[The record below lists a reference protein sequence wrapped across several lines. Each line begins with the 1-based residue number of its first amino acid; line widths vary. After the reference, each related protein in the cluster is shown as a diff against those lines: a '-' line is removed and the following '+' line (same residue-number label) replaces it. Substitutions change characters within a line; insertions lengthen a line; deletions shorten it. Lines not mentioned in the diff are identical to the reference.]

1 MEYQVPQFIEVEDKL
16 IGPLTF
22 KQFVYLAGGA
32 GMCILAFFLLPTI
45 FAVLVSLLAVGLAGA
60 LSFYKVNGKSFVQM
74 LEAGFNYYTGAKFF
88 LWKHK
93 ELDVKEAS
101 ATAAAAAA
109 AVEAARPV
117 RGAPR
122 LTSGKLSELAW
133 SLDVQRPDS
142 RADAAVGS
150 PTGTSGQK

>member
-22 KQFVYLAGGA
+22 KQFIYVAGGA
-32 GMCILAFFLLPTI
+32 GLTVVFFSFLPVI
-45 FAVLVSLLAVGLAGA
+45 FALLLSGLAVGLAGA
-60 LSFYKVNGKSFVQM
+60 LAFYKVNGKSFIEM

-93 ELDVKEAS
+93 GTEANEAS
-101 ATAAAAAA
+101 ASSAAAAAA
-109 AVEAARPV
+109 AARAALPAK
-117 RGAPR
+117 GAPR

-133 SLDVQRPDS
+133 SLDVQRP
-142 RADAAVGS
+142 AQNE
-150 PTGTSGQK
+150 PK